1 MPEKCLLPGL
11 LTDPYHGKLFE
22 QSCDASKLT
31 GLLVVN
37 HYSQHDNVIAKILQ
51 LIRYILETVSLEF
64 TSTSRSVLASCLFQ
78 VTIRTRHYLRLTVP
92 FRVLFDFLEQS
103 EQFIQK
109 VEFNRQKYETPLPWK
124 TDHELLPDNFLLYT
138 RNVWFLH
145 TSVTNVDISQPTP
158 NLNTG
163 R

>member
-1 MPEKCLLPGL
+1 MPEKCLLPGFP
-11 LTDPYHGKLFE
+11 TDPYHRKLLE

-51 LIRYILETVSLEF
+51 LIRDILETVSLEF
-64 TSTSRSVLASCLFQ
+64 TSTSRSVLASRLFQ

-92 FRVLFDFLEQS
+92 FRVLFSFLEQF

-124 TDHELLPDNFLLYT
+124 TDHEFLPDNFYYIQEMSGFYIL
-138 RNVWFLH
+138 
-145 TSVTNVDISQPTP
+145 S
-158 NLNTG
+158 
-163 R
+163 